1 MFNQEETDM
10 TNLNQ
15 DDGSKRV
22 KRIAAVLYL
31 LVMAFVV
38 GGSYVNQHQGNV
50 DVSASAMDKD

>member
-1 MFNQEETDM
+1 M